1 MQYRRLGRTGL
12 DVSVIGVGTWQLGGE
27 WGKEF
32 TQPEADTILG
42 AARDAG
48 INLVDTAEC
57 YGDHLSEQ
65 LVGKAIAGD
74 RDHWVVAT
82 KFGHRFTGHLERD
95 QLWTVS
101 DVLAQLDRSLT
112 ALGTD
117 RIDLYQFHSGGD
129 DVFDNDELW
138 AELARQKT
146 AGKIRA
152 LGLSVGSNQN
162 LHQVAQCTDRGIDAL
177 QVVYSR
183 LDPEPEAE
191 VLPSAGQ
198 QDLGVLAREALAGGL
213 LSGKY
218 APGTRFTN
226 PTDAR
231 STRGTDAIE
240 ERLQQVARIRTEE
253 VPEGADMAA
262 WALAW
267 TLRHPAMTTAI
278 AGCKSREQVESA
290 VRAIEYVEA
299 GHPQQT

>member
-1 MQYRRLGRTGL
+1 
-12 DVSVIGVGTWQLGGE
+12 
-27 WGKEF
+27 
-32 TQPEADTILG
+32 
-42 AARDAG
+42 
-48 INLVDTAEC
+48 
-57 YGDHLSEQ
+57 
-65 LVGKAIAGD
+65 
-74 RDHWVVAT
+74 VVAT